1 MFINYLKLIFR
12 RLFSKPLYPFIS
24 IIGLVTGFSAVLLVS
39 LWIRDEISYDRFHPD
54 ADQTYRL
61 TVEIE
66 DKSTGFHWD
75 FARSWYGW
83 LRNLPQDIPGVEKMV
98 RLVRLR
104 EGIVKVGEQTWNEE
118 IFNADSSL
126 PDIFGMHFI
135 EGNVHTCLSHPRQV
149 ILSESYARKYFGDES
164 PVDKTLYLYSTYSTE
179 KTPYRVT
186 GVFRDLPS
194 NAHVHFNIVA
204 SHDKPDVDFSWAY
217 YYVVLRD
224 NSKPEDILAGFQ
236 DFALKYTDEN
246 EIAKMTPHLQKIS
259 DIHLKS
265 NKDRELEKNGSVAVL
280 KIIGALALFVLF
292 IMLFNFFNLRY
303 VFLLRDTRPFR
314 IFRFAGARRGSI
326 FFYQFS
332 ESLIYAVTAGI
343 FCVLIVWLVYPDF
356 NLLMGKNSLAG
367 LSGFLITAV
376 LTLTALILMATLAG
390 ILPLML
396 SKVSGFI
403 NNMTGI
409 TRVSAT
415 SVKPNANPGILK
427 SLVGIQ
433 YISTFI
439 LIIAVVVVHGQV
451 RLFMKNCLGND
462 KEKLLCL
469 KNVPVQ
475 AVNRYQV
482 FKEELLKSPLIED
495 VTSSMENPGYDIRD
509 MMGFETTGLD
519 SDAKNKLIYV
529 SPVDDNFFDFY
540 DIPIVAGNNFPDY
553 NGDDSLPENFIL
565 NEKAVEYLG
574 WNIDEAVGRPFRLNH
589 QYTSPKF
596 GRIVGVVKD
605 FQPSTMKE
613 EIHPYVYFQKSYWL
627 YSAQI
632 RYDTVNTDKS
642 LELISNTWNSIYPD
656 FPMEYEFVDNLYK
669 EIYKGEM
676 QLRDMSII
684 LCLLA
689 LILSATGLF
698 GITGIT
704 YEARTKEIGIRKVS
718 GARTSGIMQWLLH
731 DILIVVSTALL
742 LGIPLS
748 YFLATSWLKNYIY
761 RITLSFWIYIL
772 SGVVLLGIAI
782 LTVSWQTWRAASRNP
797 VEALRYE

>member
-12 RLFSKPLYPFIS
+12 KLFSKPLYPFIS
-24 IIGLVTGFSAVLLVS
+24 IFGLVTGFSAVLLVS
-39 LWIRDEISYDRFHPD
+39 LWIRDEISYDRFHPKVD
-54 ADQTYRL
+54 RTYRL

-66 DKSTGFHWD
+66 DKSTGFHWN

-83 LRNLPQDIPGVEKMV
+83 LRNMPSDVPGVEKMV
-98 RLVRLR
+98 RLVRLKQ
-104 EGIVKVGEQTWNEE
+104 GIVKVDERTWKEE

-126 PDIFGMHFI
+126 PDIFGMQFI
-135 EGNVHTCLSHPRQV
+135 AGDVHSCLSHPHQV
-149 ILSESYARKYFGDES
+149 ILSESYARKYFGNED
-164 PVDKTLYLYSTYSTE
+164 PVDKTVYLYSSYTTE
-179 KTPYRVT
+179 KTPFQVT
-186 GVFRDLPS
+186 GVFRDLPP
-194 NAHVHFNIVA
+194 NTHVHFNVVA
-204 SHDKPDVDFSWAY
+204 SHENPDEDFFWAY
-217 YYVVLRD
+217 YYIVTDEKTRP
-224 NSKPEDILAGFQ
+224 KDILAGFQ
-236 DFALKYTDEN
+236 DFALKYVDEN
-246 EIAKMTPHLQKIS
+246 EMAKMTPHLQKIS

-265 NKDRELEKNGSVAVL
+265 DKDRELEKNGSAALL
-280 KIIGALALFVLF
+280 KIIGILALFVLF
-292 IMLFNFFNLRY
+292 ITLFNFFNLRY
-303 VFLLRDTRPFR
+303 VFLLRDTRPFK
-314 IFRFAGARRGSI
+314 IFRFAGAHRGSI
-326 FFYQFS
+326 FLYQFS
-332 ESLIYAVTAGI
+332 ESIAYAVMAG
-343 FCVLIVWLVYPDF
+343 FLSMTVVWIVYPYF

-367 LSGFLITAV
+367 MSHFLTTTGLFLV
-376 LTLTALILMATLAG
+376 VLILMAALAG

-396 SKVSGFI
+396 TKLSGFI
-403 NNMTGI
+403 NDMAGI
-409 TRVSAT
+409 TRTSAT
-415 SVKPNANPGILK
+415 SVKPDTNPRLLK

-451 RLFMKNCLGND
+451 RLFMKNSLGND

-469 KNVPVQ
+469 KGVPVQ

-482 FKEELLKSPLIED
+482 FKEELLKSPLIQN
-495 VTSSMENPGYDIRD
+495 VTSSMQNPGEDIRD
-509 MMGFETTGLD
+509 MMGFETTGI
-519 SDAKNKLIYV
+519 DADTGNKLIYV

-540 DIPIVAGNNFPDY
+540 DIPIVAGNNFPEY
-553 NGDDSLPENFIL
+553 NGDDSLPESFIL

-574 WNIDEAVGRPFRLNH
+574 WNIDEAVGRPFHLKH
-589 QYTSPKF
+589 QYTSKKF

-613 EIHPYVYFQKSYWL
+613 EIHPYVFFQKSYWL

-632 RYDTVNTDKS
+632 RYDTVRTGES
-642 LELISNTWNSIYPD
+642 LDFISNTWNSIYPD
-656 FPMEYEFVDNLYK
+656 FPMEYEFVDNLYR

-684 LCLLA
+684 LCILA

-731 DILIVVSTALL
+731 DILIVVSMALL

-748 YFLATSWLKNYIY
+748 YFLAISWLKNYVY
-761 RITLSFWIYIL
+761 RITPPFWIYVL
-772 SGVVLLGIAI
+772 SGIALLGIAL
-782 LTVSWQTWRAASRNP
+782 LTVCWQTWRAASRNP
-797 VEALRYE
+797 VETLRYE